1 MLANLR
7 TCAGVGVTVF
17 FFVLLGLLY
26 PLAETGIGQA
36 LFTHQANGSLSA
48 DGSTLVGQHW
58 TGPQWFQGRPDTDD
72 PMATGGTNLGP
83 RSKELVKTVRQQ
95 VAALRK
101 EGITPTPDLVTT
113 SGSGVDPDIAPVD
126 AYAQVNAVA
135 KARGLPVADVR
146 QLVATPRSVSRSSGS
161 SARLR
166 QRPPAQRGPSGAEMK
181 EPSREGRGGGGGGGE
196 GRGGEGWQDS
206 LTRRDNR

>member
-1 MLANLR
+1 MLRHLGWAHLR
-7 TCAGVGVTVF
+7 PAIGVSVV

-36 LFTHQANGSLSA
+36 LFSHQANGSLTA
-48 DGSTLVGQHW
+48 DGSSLVGQHW
-58 TGPQWFQGRPDTDD
+58 TSPKWFVGRPDGDD

-83 RSKELVKTVRQQ
+83 RSKVLVADVKQQ
-95 VAALRK
+95 IEALRR

-135 KARGLPVADVR
+135 MARGLPVAEVR
-146 QLVATPRSVSRSSGS
+146 KLVTSQIQEPQFGFLGAAYINVLQLNLALAG
-161 SARLR
+161 LR
-166 QRPPAQRGPSGAEMK
+166 
-181 EPSREGRGGGGGGGE
+181 
-196 GRGGEGWQDS
+196 
-206 LTRRDNR
+206 

>member
-1 MLANLR
+1 MISHLR
-7 TCAGVGVTVF
+7 PAIGVSAM

-36 LFTHQANGSLSA
+36 LFSGQANGSLTA
-48 DGSTLVGQHW
+48 DGSTLVGQAWH
-58 TGPQWFQGRPDTDD
+58 GPRWFAGRPDADD

-83 RSKELVKTVRQQ
+83 RSKVLVKDASLQ

-126 AYAQVNAVA
+126 AYAQVSAVA
-135 KARGLPVADVR
+135 KARNLPVAEVR
-146 QLVATPRSVSRSSGS
+146 RLVAAHIQQPEFGFLGASYINVLQLNK
-161 SARLR
+161 ALAALR
-166 QRPPAQRGPSGAEMK
+166 
-181 EPSREGRGGGGGGGE
+181 
-196 GRGGEGWQDS
+196 
-206 LTRRDNR
+206 